1 MDSQDTSTPV
11 KLWTPETF
19 AVLFVSTFGYFLAGI
34 IEPIRPLFLKDL
46 GFDVSTI
53 GVLSA
58 IMLAGWAVSD
68 LAWGWIVDR
77 VDLRTAI
84 YTGTIAA
91 GFVIGSLAFVKSF
104 FAIAVIFFLLGLT
117 RSPISIMGRWYMGVY
132 APRHQ
137 RALAM
142 AILSSTI
149 GLFSSAAG
157 FVSGY
162 ISDAFGYS
170 SLFFLSAGLGLGTGL
185 IIFILGK
192 RLNFQRHKQTS
203 SQSQHQSQEPKI
215 VPRKTKMIVFGL
227 GLIGIMFFIVFGI
240 SGTFLPLFGTEAV
253 GLSASQI
260 GVLFGIRG
268 LISTAMM
275 IPLGRIGDKGDKWTF
290 LSIGMGVA
298 GLSMLGT
305 AFSGQY
311 SGCCSLS

>member
-1 MDSQDTSTPV
+1 
-11 KLWTPETF
+11 
-19 AVLFVSTFGYFLAGI
+19 
-34 IEPIRPLFLKDL
+34 
-46 GFDVSTI
+46 
-53 GVLSA
+53 
-58 IMLAGWAVSD
+58 
-68 LAWGWIVDR
+68 
-77 VDLRTAI
+77 
-84 YTGTIAA
+84 
-91 GFVIGSLAFVKSF
+91 
-104 FAIAVIFFLLGLT
+104 
-117 RSPISIMGRWYMGVY
+117 MGGWYMGVY

-192 RLNFQRHKQTS
+192 RLNFQIHKQTS
-203 SQSQHQSQEPKI
+203 SQSQHQSQNQI

-311 SGCCSLS
+311 SWLLFFIIVGALGSAFIIPPSLLFFRTASRFFGLELQWASLGF